1 LAKGSTGPRLSDL
14 ALWGLRRTGD
24 EVGRSN
30 DMRQPPADPY
40 DLDSRLIHAMSAVER
55 TLRDEFARPH
65 RDDEPLKDLLQQ
77 SIKAGRLSTPE
88 VAELERLWQIRSILA
103 HENRTGRPP
112 IAATLPGVVRA
123 EQLGEKLR
131 GEPLARLDTFAPAP
145 PSVVT
150 VTPETSLGDAVTLM
164 ATNDFT
170 SLPVVDT
177 TSRCIAL
184 LSTQDVAHWLGH
196 HLGKD
201 GIVENTTVEHVMHL
215 AGDDFVFVS
224 RDLPQREARRRFVD
238 HTQRTGAPLMALLI
252 TKQGTEREPL
262 LGIVTPWDLPYLTP
276 PAEVRVG
283 TLTEG

>member
-1 LAKGSTGPRLSDL
+1 
-14 ALWGLRRTGD
+14 
-24 EVGRSN
+24 VGRRN
-30 DMRQPPADPY
+30 DTRSPSANPY
-40 DLDSRLIHAMSAVER
+40 DLDSRLIHAMSAIER

-65 RDDEPLKDLLQQ
+65 RDDESLSELLQQ
-77 SIKAGRLSTPE
+77 SIRAGRLSTPE

-103 HENRTGRPP
+103 HENRIGRPP
-112 IAATLPGVVRA
+112 IAATLAGVVRA

-131 GEPLARLDTFAPAP
+131 GEALARLDTFAPTP

-150 VTPETSLGDAVTLM
+150 VEPVTSLGDAVTIM

-170 SLPVVDT
+170 SLPVVDPG
-177 TSRCIAL
+177 SRCIAL
-184 LSTQDVAHWLGH
+184 LSTHDVAHWLGH
-196 HLGKD
+196 HLGQD

-215 AGDDFVFVS
+215 AGDDFVFVP
-224 RDLPQREARRRFVD
+224 RNLPQREARRCFVD

-276 PAEVRVG
+276 AAEVRVG
-283 TLTEG
+283 TVPEG